1 MAEIVNGVVGATNQ
15 VTVPVIDNKED
26 PKHVEEMVK
35 KAEGSE
41 DNKSTEKL
49 LAGKY
54 KTEEE
59 LQKGILE
66 LIKKQSNNNLEAFY
80 KELESK
86 TLGQQ
91 KQKQQEEVKK
101 QSNPVV
107 NNSDKVVD
115 VLTKFGIDISE
126 LNNDFVK
133 NQGKLSEAMYEK
145 LAKAGFPKYLVD
157 GYIEGQKAIA
167 AQAQLEL
174 YKITQGEENYKAMLE
189 WAEANLSDEDI
200 EAFNNSFQNA
210 ANSGNISQ
218 MKFVIEALYNRFIQ
232 NGGRNST
239 SSLLHGET
247 TVSFVNSGER
257 YESLAQM
264 KADMSDP
271 KYKNDPAF
279 REKVIRK
286 LANSNIM

>member
-1 MAEIVNGVVGATNQ
+1 MAETVIGSTNQ
-15 VTVPVIDNKED
+15 VTVPAIDNKED
-26 PKHVEEMVK
+26 PKHVEEMIK
-35 KAEGSE
+35 KAEGTA
-41 DNKSTEKL
+41 DNKSVL

-54 KTEEE
+54 KNEEE

-66 LIKKQSNNNLEAFY
+66 LIKKQANGNLEAFY
-80 KELESK
+80 KELETK
-86 TLGQQ
+86 TLGGSQQ
-91 KQKQQEEVKK
+91 QQQKQQEEVKK

-107 NNSDKVVD
+107 NNSDQVVD
-115 VLTKFGIDISE
+115 ILTKSGIDINE
-126 LNNDFVK
+126 LNNDFIK

-145 LAKAGFPKYLVD
+145 LAKAGFPKFLVD

-167 AQAQLEL
+167 TQTQFEL
-174 YKITQGEENYKAMLE
+174 YKITQGEENYKAMLQ
-189 WAEANLSDEDI
+189 WAEANLSDEDV
-200 EAFNNSFQNA
+200 EAFNSSFQNA
-210 ANSGNISQ
+210 ASSGNIAQ
-218 MKFVIEALYNRFIQ
+218 MKFVIEALYNRFVQ